1 MALLW
6 SNGCFELNLHYTR
19 RNGVMQFRTA
29 IDISKCVM
37 PPLKHSDGVLMLG
50 SCFSDKIGARLINGM
65 VDVVVNP
72 FGTTYNPL
80 SLSSCVEWLVSGRMV
95 ADSELFAANG
105 VYNHFMFHSRFS
117 GVDAQGTA
125 QAMNA
130 SLAKGRGQLASCSH
144 LFVTLGTSFVYRL
157 ADSGEVVNNCHK
169 LPSSRFLRSLCSIDE
184 LTSAIGSIATMVHE
198 FNPAAKVVFTVSPI
212 RHLADGLAMNHL
224 SKSLL
229 TVATHTVVSA
239 NAGYCYYFPAFEI
252 LNDDLR
258 DYRFYAADMAHP
270 SELAVDYI
278 WTLFKEAFF
287 APVERQ
293 GVEQCE
299 RLSRMLA
306 HRPVNPNADVVAQF
320 RRKCA
325 SALAE
330 VIRQWPHIA
339 KLDYLSCYNI

>member
-50 SCFSDKIGARLINGM
+50 SCFSDNIGARLINGM

-130 SLAKGRGQLASCSH
+130 SLAKGRRQLARCS
-144 LFVTLGTSFVYRL
+144 
-157 ADSGEVVNNCHK
+157 
-169 LPSSRFLRSLCSIDE
+169 P
-184 LTSAIGSIATMVHE
+184 
-198 FNPAAKVVFTVSPI
+198 
-212 RHLADGLAMNHL
+212 
-224 SKSLL
+224 
-229 TVATHTVVSA
+229 
-239 NAGYCYYFPAFEI
+239 
-252 LNDDLR
+252 
-258 DYRFYAADMAHP
+258 
-270 SELAVDYI
+270 
-278 WTLFKEAFF
+278 
-287 APVERQ
+287 
-293 GVEQCE
+293 
-299 RLSRMLA
+299 
-306 HRPVNPNADVVAQF
+306 
-320 RRKCA
+320 
-325 SALAE
+325 
-330 VIRQWPHIA
+330 
-339 KLDYLSCYNI
+339 